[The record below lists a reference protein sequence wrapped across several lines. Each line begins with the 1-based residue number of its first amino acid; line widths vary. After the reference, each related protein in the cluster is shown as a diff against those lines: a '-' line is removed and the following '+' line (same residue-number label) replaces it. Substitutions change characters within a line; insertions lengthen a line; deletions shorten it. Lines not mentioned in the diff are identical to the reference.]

1 MKSFGY
7 QNQLRSTLSLGI
19 VLAASSLIILGCGS
33 ATETSKS
40 NEFLLSADPGGA
52 VDVLALR
59 ADAKDQQDVVVV
71 GRIGGRPDPWIKGT
85 AAFPIVDRSLRACNQ
100 IEGDTCETPWDY
112 CCEPNLADATV
123 LVKFVDETGKTM
135 KEDPR
140 ELLHVKELQTVVVTG
155 KAQRD
160 KDGNLTVL
168 ASKLHV
174 RPEQGAKE

>member
-1 MKSFGY
+1 MENFG
-7 QNQLRSTLSLGI
+7 QNLLRNILGV
-19 VLAASSLIILGCGS
+19 VLAASSLAVLGCGS

-40 NEFLLSADPGGA
+40 NKFLLPAEPGGA

-59 ADAKDQQDVVVV
+59 ADAKDQQDIVVV
-71 GRIGGRPDPWIKGT
+71 GRIGGRVDPWVKGT

-123 LVKFVDETGKTM
+123 LVKFVDEAGKTI

-140 ELLHVKELQTVVVTG
+140 ELLNVKELQTVVVKG

-160 KDGNLTVL
+160 KDGNVTVL
-168 ASKLHV
+168 ASQLHV
-174 RPEQGAKE
+174 RPDQEVKE